1 MEDHFP
7 TPSIYNCYVTWTHQR
22 SIYSFG
28 SQFPGEV
35 HNFSKQTN
43 NTLAYEFVS
52 LFPLQIH
59 FVCNISE
66 SRLEEGRFSW
76 GFTHHSFLHRYLPTF
91 C

>member
-66 SRLEEGRFSW
+66 SRLEGRFSW